1 MVLITHTSPSHPTPA
16 GERPAL
22 DVDTGPTQQPK
33 GMRKFC
39 CELCSYTCY
48 NENGVMLHRLSHA
61 RPPLLRCHVCGSK
74 FPRFISLKRHVCSH
88 FSLEPYQCDVCSVR
102 FAVPADLRIHLLSH
116 TEGGTI
122 LCRPCPE
129 ASGRESVLVGPIGSH
144 GVQGVLRVP
153 VPPSCPSADKKQ
165 GRDIDNSFSEKPK
178 GTHVFGCDLCSYS
191 CYSENRV
198 MRHRVNHATPPHLRC
213 HVCGDEFPL
222 FVSLVRHVRTH
233 FTAKPYQCDVCL
245 ARFTVSNLRD
255 HMRTHTGERPFACG
269 HCQKSFAQKSSL
281 TKHLAVHT
289 GAGVFTCH
297 LCAQAF
303 GDKSAL
309 KEHVASHFGARDMI
323 PEPVPPARPND
334 AEQDR
339 ASPQDASVAGPG
351 MGPPSASGK
360 SPFRLLRSEWLGH
373 PLHQKRRREW
383 TVQIRQW
390 EKTQVME
397 ATRASRRSQGLK
409 PTTSETVDEDAAAT
423 QVKGMR
429 TFTCD
434 VCGYWSQNENILMR
448 HRRDH
453 SGARPT
459 QCHVCNEEF
468 PRLSLLHQHVW
479 THASPRPYQC
489 ELCLA
494 RFRHRGT
501 TVDHLRTH
509 TGERPFLCVVC
520 GRWFTTKTTLASH
533 AKTHARGKSF
543 ACHLCPEVF
552 GQKISLQTHLRT
564 HVRK

>member
-1 MVLITHTSPSHPTPA
+1 MCQVTHMAFCKHASLHNGIWADFAHRVNTFTQRHVCDYCCFSMVLITHTSPSHPTPA

-74 FPRFISLKRHVCSH
+74 FPRFVSLKRHVCSH

-153 VPPSCPSADKKQ
+153 VPPSCPSGAEQPVLSPRDKPAAGPSLGAVSESTDKKQ

-303 GDKSAL
+303 GEKSAL

-339 ASPQDASVAGPG
+339 ASSQDAS
-351 MGPPSASGK
+351 
-360 SPFRLLRSEWLGH
+360 
-373 PLHQKRRREW
+373 
-383 TVQIRQW
+383 
-390 EKTQVME
+390 
-397 ATRASRRSQGLK
+397 
-409 PTTSETVDEDAAAT
+409 
-423 QVKGMR
+423 VKGMR